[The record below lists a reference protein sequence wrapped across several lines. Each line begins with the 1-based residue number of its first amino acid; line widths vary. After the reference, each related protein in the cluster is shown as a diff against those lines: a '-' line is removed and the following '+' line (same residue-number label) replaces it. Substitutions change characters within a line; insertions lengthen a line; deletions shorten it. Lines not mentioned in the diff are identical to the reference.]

1 MKVLITNT
9 QCAQAYSI
17 IRSLR
22 PFAEKIVVTM
32 SGKYRFQ
39 ARTAHAANSRLVD
52 KRYYVPRSE
61 KDWQAGIIQRE
72 NTEREERYLQR
83 IEEICR
89 REKIDTIF
97 PSYDPEVYIFSKN
110 KERFAKLG
118 VHLVVQDFDLLMIPL
133 DKYKSYLAAK
143 KAGYPVP
150 VTVLPQT
157 DADLEEILDT
167 QEPPWVIKP
176 RLSANSKGTNIVSEK
191 KNLIKVFRET
201 EKEYQQPMVQEL
213 VPGRE
218 RQNFY
223 VICDGQSNIC
233 SFVAPEVVR
242 IGRRLF
248 RNSSMAALIT
258 STSRYQSQIQKIC
271 KDLKWWGGLTVQ
283 AKIDARDGLP
293 KLMEINPRFGRH
305 LWYRTESGINE
316 PLMILKLSRGE
327 AVPEFTNYQNG
338 AITLEPLDDLLNFV
352 FEFGD
357 LALFNIRKTI
367 FRKKP
372 ADIYNLPPSVSEMFK
387 AYARDYFNRRKKIIT
402 PYTRYLLS
410 DPLVCILWYYAMLGD
425 SLRTLNHRAK

>member
-1 MKVLITNT
+1 MKVLVTNT
-9 QCAQAYSI
+9 QCAQAYSV

-22 PFAEKIVVTM
+22 PHAEKIVVTM

-61 KDWQAGIIQRE
+61 KDWQAGIIQQE
-72 NTEREERYLQR
+72 NTEQEERYLQR
-83 IEEICR
+83 IEEICH
-89 REKIDTIF
+89 RENIDTIF

-110 KERFAKLG
+110 KERFARLG
-118 VHLVVQDFDLLMIPL
+118 IHLVVQDFDLLMIPL
-133 DKYKSYLAAK
+133 DKYKTYLAAE

-150 VTVLPQT
+150 ITVLPKT
-157 DADLEEILDT
+157 DADLEKILDT

-191 KNLIKVFRET
+191 KDLIRIFRET
-201 EKEYQQPMVQEL
+201 AKEYKQPMVQEL
-213 VPGRE
+213 VPGNE

-223 VICDGQSNIC
+223 IVCDQHSNIR
-233 SFVAPEVVR
+233 SFLAPEVVR

-248 RNSSMAALIT
+248 RNSSMAALLS
-258 STSRYQSQIQKIC
+258 STSPYQPQIQKIC
-271 KDLKWWGGLTVQ
+271 KDIHWWGGLTFQ

-305 LWYRTESGINE
+305 LWYRTESGIDE
-316 PLMILKLSRGE
+316 PLMLLKLSRGE
-327 AVPEFTNYQNG
+327 SIPQFENYQNG
-338 AITLEPLDDLLNFV
+338 AITLEPLDDLFNLV
-352 FEFGD
+352 FELGD
-357 LALFNIRKTI
+357 SFIFNIRKTI

-372 ADIYNLPPSVSEMFK
+372 ADIYNLPPSLREMFR
-387 AYARDYFNRRKKIIT
+387 AYTRDYINRRKKILT